1 MEISGDA
8 ADNALNLEEIK
19 LLVPAD
25 QYRAFQRCVWILVH
39 ETGRTQL
46 DVMQEIV
53 EDFLIKHE
61 C

>member
-1 MEISGDA
+1 MESSMPSGSGGQK
-8 ADNALNLEEIK
+8 LEEIK
-19 LLVPAD
+19 LVVPAD

-46 DVMQEIV
+46 DVMQEV
-53 EDFLIKHE
+53 VADFLIKHE